1 MEQREKLIEL
11 LRLCVHS
18 DSADPPDVDE
28 FALGLDAD
36 HLLANGVVVLPCKVG
51 DTVYDIYEALHNGE
65 GDVRALK
72 VTDTHIHLD
81 RRNKAWIIIC
91 GYYFAIDDFGKTVF
105 LTREEA
111 EKALAKRKGGGE

>member
-1 MEQREKLIEL
+1 MNEQREKLIEL
-11 LRLCVHS
+11 LCEFRAGNAVIV
-18 DSADPPDVDE
+18 ADRDE
-28 FALGLDAD
+28 AQHIAD
-36 HLLANGVVVLPCKVG
+36 YLLANGVVVLPCKVG

-81 RRNKAWIIIC
+81 KRNKAWIIIG
-91 GYYFAIDDFGKTVF
+91 GYYFATDDFGKTVF